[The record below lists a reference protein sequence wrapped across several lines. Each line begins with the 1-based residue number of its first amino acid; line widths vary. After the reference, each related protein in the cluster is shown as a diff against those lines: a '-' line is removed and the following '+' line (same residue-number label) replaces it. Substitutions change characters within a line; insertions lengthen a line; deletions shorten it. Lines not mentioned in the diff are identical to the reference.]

1 MNEMSTFD
9 FVLLAVATY
18 LAVITLVQLMR
29 RRREGI
35 IKDLTKE
42 VELEQERIRE
52 EKKKEKRRQR
62 REEMKLQQEQQR
74 QRRGAA

>member
-1 MNEMSTFD
+1 MFEMSTLD
-9 FVLLAVATY
+9 LLLLAVTSY
-18 LAVITLVQLMR
+18 LAVMTLVRLMR

-42 VELEQERIRE
+42 VELEQKRLKEERKIEERQKMRE
-52 EKKKEKRRQR
+52 QLEQ
-62 REEMKLQQEQQR
+62 QQR